1 MPLAKNFLAPSALS
15 CRLIYRMN
23 GLHSTLVSLRDICVE
38 GGLAVHRVNA
48 LYVPTDL
55 SVIINMGDTML
66 QAPTTPRRPGREPPM
81 VLWQRL
87 GELVL
92 VADLDE
98 YKSESARRDPDLAD
112 VPFLQYRSLARIP
125 LCRTDDYVF
134 LLNFWSQETG
144 AFSPGDLADLQT
156 LTAPLAEELG
166 ANLSTGLG
174 IRPSAASRPRS
185 SRERLDL
192 CSGLADARRLVEQ
205 VAPTASTVLIIGET
219 GSGKEAV
226 ADAIHE
232 LSPRR
237 DGPLIKVNCGAIP
250 ESLLDSE
257 LFGYEKGAFTG
268 AAATRR
274 GYFEAANGGTLVLDE
289 IGEMSLSAQVRLL
302 RVLESG
308 FVTRVGNPEPL
319 PLDVRVVAATHADLR
334 VRVAEGTFRKDL
346 WYRLSVFPIFV
357 PPLRQRKEDI
367 PALVRH
373 FMDVKAEKLNL
384 RGPVSIPE
392 AEMTVL
398 LGHDWPGNVRELEHV
413 VERALIRAS
422 GLHGRVRF
430 DIDPLPAPANGGGDA
445 VDQGW
450 PSLEELENRYVR
462 AVLRHCGGK
471 LTGPGGAAELLGVHY
486 TTLRAYMR
494 RLGLP
499 MPREK
504 GGSGG
509 AARD

>member
-1 MPLAKNFLAPSALS
+1 MSFDPSALPS
-15 CRLIYRMN
+15 SAL
-23 GLHSTLVSLRDICVE
+23 SVKLVYHL
-38 GGLAVHRVNA
+38 GGLRSALTSLLEICSGSLPVHRINA
-48 LYVPTDL
+48 LHVPADM
-55 SVIINMGDTML
+55 SVVINMADTL
-66 QAPTTPRRPGREPPM
+66 QLAPTMVRWPGQEPPL
-81 VLWQRL
+81 VLWRKI
-87 GELVL
+87 GEALV
-92 VADLDE
+92 VDNLDE
-98 YKSESARRDPDLAD
+98 FKTESFTSDPDSLNI
-112 VPFLQYRSLARIP
+112 PFLQYQSLARVP
-125 LCRTDDYVF
+125 LCRTSGYTFV
-134 LLNFWSQETG
+134 LNFWSRDYG
-144 AFSPGDLADLQT
+144 AFSRRDLEDLQI

-166 ANLSTGLG
+166 ANLSSGLG
-174 IRPSAASRPRS
+174 VQPVAGPRPQS

-192 CSGLADARRLVEQ
+192 CSGLAEARRLVEQ
-205 VAPTASTVLIIGET
+205 VAPTDSTVLIIGET

-274 GYFEAANGGTLVLDE
+274 GYFEAASGGTLVLDE

-334 VRVAEGTFRKDL
+334 VRVAEGSFRKDL
-346 WYRLSVFPIFV
+346 WYRLSVFPISV

-367 PALVRH
+367 PSLVRY
-373 FMDVKAEKLNL
+373 FVEVKAEKLHV
-384 RGPVSIPE
+384 RCPVNIPE
-392 AEMTVL
+392 AEMTAL

-413 VERALIRAS
+413 VERALIRS
-422 GLHGRVRF
+422 GGLRGRLQF
-430 DIDPLPAPANGGGDA
+430 DIDPLPSPEEGG
-445 VDQGW
+445 VEQGW

-471 LTGPGGAAELLGVHY
+471 LTGPGGAAEVLGVHY
-486 TTLRAYMR
+486 TTLRHHMR
-494 RLGLP
+494 KLGLP

-504 GGSGG
+504 GGAGTQG
-509 AARD
+509 